1 MLIMLK
7 LESKDLQNIKIDK
20 REITKFMGGERL
32 EIGFFET
39 ARYPNGVFVAQVAR
53 YNEFGTL
60 RIPMRPFFRNAI
72 QKNIKKWYATLQ
84 NTINQ
89 NVTPSKALS
98 IVGEVAKADIIQSI
112 TDFKAPPNAQS
123 TIKQKKSTNPLIDT
137 GLMRRS
143 VTYKVK
149 G

>member
-1 MLIMLK
+1 MIK

-20 REITKFMGGERL
+20 REITKFMGKEKL
-32 EIGFFET
+32 EIGFFES
-39 ARYPNGVFVAQVAR
+39 AKYPSGEYVAQVAR

-60 RIPMRPFFRNAI
+60 NIPMRPFFRNAI
-72 QKNIKKWYATLQ
+72 NKNIKKWYATLQ
-84 NTINQ
+84 NCINQ
-89 NVTPSKALS
+89 NATPSKALS
-98 IVGEVAKADIIQSI
+98 IVGEVARADIIQSI
-112 TDFKAPPNAQS
+112 TDLRTPPNAES

>member
-1 MLIMLK
+1 MLK

-20 REITKFMGGERL
+20 REITKFMGKEKL

-39 ARYPNGVFVAQVAR
+39 ARYPNGTFVAQVAR

-60 RIPMRPFFRNAI
+60 NIPMRPFFRNAI

-84 NTINQ
+84 NAINQ
-89 NVTPSKALS
+89 NATPSKALS
-98 IVGEVAKADIIQSI
+98 IVGEVARADIIQSI
-112 TDFKAPPNAQS
+112 TDLKAPPNAQS

>member
-1 MLIMLK
+1 MLK

-20 REITKFMGGERL
+20 REITKFMGKERL

-39 ARYPNGVFVAQVAR
+39 ARYPNGTFVAQVAR

-84 NTINQ
+84 NAINQ
-89 NVTPSKALS
+89 NATPSKALS
-98 IVGEVAKADIIQSI
+98 IVGEVARADIIQSI
-112 TDFKAPPNAQS
+112 TDLRTPPNAES

>member
-1 MLIMLK
+1 MLK

-20 REITKFMGGERL
+20 REITKFMGKEKL

-39 ARYPNGVFVAQVAR
+39 ARYPNGIFVAQVAR

-60 RIPMRPFFRNAI
+60 NIPMRPFFRNAI
-72 QKNIKKWYATLQ
+72 NKNIKKWYATLQ
-84 NTINQ
+84 NAINQ
-89 NVTPSKALS
+89 NATPSKALS
-98 IVGEVAKADIIQSI
+98 IVGEVARADIIQSI
-112 TDFKAPPNAQS
+112 TDLRTPPDAES
-123 TIKQKKSTNPLIDT
+123 TIKQKKSTNSLIGT

-143 VTYKVK
+143 VTYRVK

>member
-1 MLIMLK
+1 MLK
-7 LESKDLQNIKIDK
+7 LESKDLKNIKINK
-20 REITKFMGGERL
+20 REITKFMGKEKL

-60 RIPMRPFFRNAI
+60 NIPMRPFFRNAI
-72 QKNIKKWYATLQ
+72 NKNIKKWYATLQ
-84 NTINQ
+84 NAINQ
-89 NVTPSKALS
+89 NATPSKALS
-98 IVGEVAKADIIQSI
+98 IVGEVARADIIQSI
-112 TDFKAPPNAQS
+112 TDLRTPPNAES

>member
-1 MLIMLK
+1 MLK

-20 REITKFMGGERL
+20 REITKFMGKERL

-39 ARYPNGVFVAQVAR
+39 ARYPNGIFVAQVAR

-60 RIPMRPFFRNAI
+60 NIPMRPFFFFFFN
-72 QKNIKKWYATLQ
+72 KNIKKWYATLQ
-84 NTINQ
+84 SVINR
-89 NVTPSKALS
+89 NATPSKALS
-98 IVGEVAKADIIQSI
+98 IVGEVARADIIQSI
-112 TDFKAPPNAQS
+112 TDLRTPPNAES

>member
-1 MLIMLK
+1 MLK

-20 REITKFMGGERL
+20 REITKFMGKEKL

-60 RIPMRPFFRNAI
+60 NIPMRPFFRNAI

-84 NTINQ
+84 NAINQ
-89 NVTPSKALS
+89 NATPNKALS
-98 IVGEVAKADIIQSI
+98 IVGEVARADIIQSI
-112 TDFKAPPNAQS
+112 TDLRTPPNAQS

>member
-1 MLIMLK
+1 MIK

-20 REITKFMGGERL
+20 REITKFMGKEKL
-32 EIGFFET
+32 EIGFFES
-39 ARYPNGVFVAQVAR
+39 AKYPSGEYVAQVAR

-60 RIPMRPFFRNAI
+60 NIPMRPFFRNAI
-72 QKNIKKWYATLQ
+72 NKNIKKWYATLQ
-84 NTINQ
+84 NAINQ
-89 NVTPSKALS
+89 NATPSKALS
-98 IVGEVAKADIIQSI
+98 IVGEVARADIIQSI
-112 TDFKAPPNAQS
+112 TDLRTPPNAES

>member
-1 MLIMLK
+1 MLK
-7 LESKDLQNIKIDK
+7 LESKDLKNIKIDK
-20 REITKFMGGERL
+20 REITKFMGKEKL

-39 ARYPNGVFVAQVAR
+39 ARYPNGTFVAQVAR

-60 RIPMRPFFRNAI
+60 NIPMRPFFRNAI

-84 NTINQ
+84 NAINQ
-89 NVTPSKALS
+89 NATPSKALS
-98 IVGEVAKADIIQSI
+98 IVGEVARADIIQSI
-112 TDFKAPPNAQS
+112 TDLRTPPNAES
-123 TIKQKKSTNPLIDT
+123 TIKSKKSTNPLIDT

>member
-1 MLIMLK
+1 MLK

-20 REITKFMGGERL
+20 REITKFMGKERL

-39 ARYPNGVFVAQVAR
+39 AKYPSGEYVAQVAR

-60 RIPMRPFFRNAI
+60 NIPMRPFFRNAI
-72 QKNIKKWYATLQ
+72 NKNIKKWYATLQ
-84 NTINQ
+84 NAINQ
-89 NVTPSKALS
+89 NATPSKALS
-98 IVGEVAKADIIQSI
+98 IVGEVARADIIQSI
-112 TDFKAPPNAQS
+112 TDLRTPPNAES

>member
-1 MLIMLK
+1 MLK
-7 LESKDLQNIKIDK
+7 LEAKDLKNIKIDK
-20 REITKFMGGERL
+20 RKITKFMGKEKL

-39 ARYPNGVFVAQVAR
+39 ARYPNGTFVAQVAR

-60 RIPMRPFFRNAI
+60 NIPMRPFFRNAI
-72 QKNIKKWYATLQ
+72 NKNIKKWYATLQ
-84 NTINQ
+84 NAINQ
-89 NVTPSKALS
+89 NTTPSKALS
-98 IVGEVAKADIIQSI
+98 IVGEVARADIIQSI
-112 TDFKAPPNAQS
+112 TDLRTPPNAES

>member
-1 MLIMLK
+1 MLK

-20 REITKFMGGERL
+20 REITKFMGKEKL

-39 ARYPNGVFVAQVAR
+39 ARYPNGIFVAQVAR

-60 RIPMRPFFRNAI
+60 NIPMRPFFRNAI

-84 NTINQ
+84 NAINQ
-89 NVTPSKALS
+89 NATPSKALS
-98 IVGEVAKADIIQSI
+98 IVGEVARADIIQSI
-112 TDFKAPPNAQS
+112 TDLRTPPNAES
-123 TIKQKKSTNPLIDT
+123 TIKSKKSTNPLIDT

>member
-1 MLIMLK
+1 MLK
-7 LESKDLQNIKIDK
+7 LECKDLQNIKIDK
-20 REITKFMGGERL
+20 KAITKFMGKEKL

-39 ARYPNGVFVAQVAR
+39 ARYPNGTFVAQVA
-53 YNEFGTL
+53 YFNEFGTL
-60 RIPMRPFFRNAI
+60 NIPMRPFFRNAI
-72 QKNIKKWYATLQ
+72 NKNIKKWYATLQ
-84 NTINQ
+84 NGINQ
-89 NVTPSKALS
+89 NATPSKALS
-98 IVGEVAKADIIQSI
+98 IVGEVARADIVESI
-112 TDFKAPPNAQS
+112 TSLREPPNAES

>member
-1 MLIMLK
+1 
-7 LESKDLQNIKIDK
+7 
-20 REITKFMGGERL
+20 MGSERL

-39 ARYPNGVFVAQVAR
+39 ARYPNGTFVAQVAR

-60 RIPMRPFFRNAI
+60 NIPMRPFFRNAI
-72 QKNIKKWYATLQ
+72 NKNIKKWYATLQ
-84 NTINQ
+84 NAITQ
-89 NVTPSKALS
+89 NATPSKALS
-98 IVGEVAKADIIQSI
+98 IVGEVARADIIQSI
-112 TDFKAPPNAQS
+112 TDLRTPPNAES

>member
-1 MLIMLK
+1 MLK

-20 REITKFMGGERL
+20 REITKFMGKERL

-39 ARYPNGVFVAQVAR
+39 ARYPNGTFVAQVAR

-60 RIPMRPFFRNAI
+60 NIPMRPFFRNAI
-72 QKNIKKWYATLQ
+72 NKNIKKWYATLQ
-84 NTINQ
+84 NAINQ
-89 NVTPSKALS
+89 KATPSKPLS
-98 IVGEVAKADIIQSI
+98 IVGEVARADIIQSK
-112 TDFKAPPNAQS
+112 TDLRTPPKAES

>member
-1 MLIMLK
+1 MLK
-7 LESKDLQNIKIDK
+7 LECKDLQNIKIDK
-20 REITKFMGGERL
+20 KAITKFIGKEKL

-39 ARYPNGVFVAQVAR
+39 ARYPNGTFVAQVAR

-60 RIPMRPFFRNAI
+60 NIPMRPFFRNAI
-72 QKNIKKWYATLQ
+72 NKNIKKWYATLQ
-84 NTINQ
+84 NAINQ
-89 NVTPSKALS
+89 NATPSKALS
-98 IVGEVAKADIIQSI
+98 IVGEVARADIIQSI
-112 TDFKAPPNAQS
+112 TDLRTPPNAQS
-123 TIKQKKSTNPLIDT
+123 TIKQKKSTNPLINT

>member
-1 MLIMLK
+1 MLK

-20 REITKFMGGERL
+20 REITKFMGKEKL

-39 ARYPNGVFVAQVAR
+39 ARYPNGTFVAQVA
-53 YNEFGTL
+53 YFNEFGTL
-60 RIPMRPFFRNAI
+60 NIPMRPFFRNAI
-72 QKNIKKWYATLQ
+72 NKNIKKWYVTLQ
-84 NTINQ
+84 NAINQ
-89 NVTPSKALS
+89 NATPSKALS
-98 IVGEVAKADIIQSI
+98 IVGEVARADIIQSI
-112 TDFKAPPNAQS
+112 TDLRTPPNAQS

>member
-1 MLIMLK
+1 MLK

-20 REITKFMGGERL
+20 REITKFMGKEKL

-39 ARYPNGVFVAQVAR
+39 ARYPNGTFVAQVAR
-53 YNEFGTL
+53 YNEFGTIN
-60 RIPMRPFFRNAI
+60 IPMRPFFRNAI
-72 QKNIKKWYATLQ
+72 NKNIKKWYATLQ
-84 NTINQ
+84 NAINQ
-89 NVTPSKALS
+89 NATPSKALS
-98 IVGEVAKADIIQSI
+98 IVGEVARADIIQSI

>member
-1 MLIMLK
+1 MLK
-7 LESKDLQNIKIDK
+7 LECKDLQNIKIDK
-20 REITKFMGGERL
+20 REITKFMGKEKL

-39 ARYPNGVFVAQVAR
+39 AKYPSGEYVAQVAR

-60 RIPMRPFFRNAI
+60 NIPMRPFFRNAI
-72 QKNIKKWYATLQ
+72 NKNIKKWYATLQ
-84 NTINQ
+84 NAINQ
-89 NVTPSKALS
+89 NATPSKALS
-98 IVGEVAKADIIQSI
+98 IVGEVARADIIQSI
-112 TDFKAPPNAQS
+112 TDLRTPPNAES

>member
-1 MLIMLK
+1 MLK

-20 REITKFMGGERL
+20 REILKFMGKEKL
-32 EIGFFET
+32 EIGFFES
-39 ARYPNGVFVAQVAR
+39 ARYPNGTFVAQVAK

-84 NTINQ
+84 NAINQ
-89 NVTPSKALS
+89 DLAPNKALS
-98 IVGEVAKADIIQSI
+98 IVGEVARADIIQSM

>member
-1 MLIMLK
+1 MLK

-20 REITKFMGGERL
+20 KAITKFMGKEKL
-32 EIGFFET
+32 EIGFFES
-39 ARYPNGVFVAQVAR
+39 AKYPSGEYVAQVAR

-60 RIPMRPFFRNAI
+60 NIPMRPFFRNAI
-72 QKNIKKWYATLQ
+72 NKNIKKWYATLQ
-84 NTINQ
+84 NAINQ
-89 NVTPSKALS
+89 NATPSKALS
-98 IVGEVAKADIIQSI
+98 IVGEVARADIIQSI
-112 TDFKAPPNAQS
+112 TDLRTTPNAES

>member
-1 MLIMLK
+1 MLK

-20 REITKFMGGERL
+20 REITKFMGKERL

-39 ARYPNGVFVAQVAR
+39 ARYPNGIFVAQVAR

-60 RIPMRPFFRNAI
+60 NIPMRPFFRNAI
-72 QKNIKKWYATLQ
+72 NKNIKKWYATLQ
-84 NTINQ
+84 NAITQ
-89 NVTPSKALS
+89 NATPSKALS
-98 IVGEVAKADIIQSI
+98 IVGEVARADIIQSI
-112 TDFKAPPNAQS
+112 TDLRTPPNAES

>member
-1 MLIMLK
+1 MLK

-20 REITKFMGGERL
+20 REITKFMGKEKL

-60 RIPMRPFFRNAI
+60 NIPMRPFFRNAI

-84 NTINQ
+84 NAINQ
-89 NVTPSKALS
+89 NATPNKALS
-98 IVGEVAKADIIQSI
+98 IVGEVARADIIQSI
-112 TDFKAPPNAQS
+112 TDLKAPPNAQS

>member
-1 MLIMLK
+1 MLK

-20 REITKFMGGERL
+20 REITKFMGKERL

-39 ARYPNGVFVAQVAR
+39 ARYPNGTFVAQAAR

-84 NTINQ
+84 NAINQ
-89 NVTPSKALS
+89 NATPSKALS
-98 IVGEVAKADIIQSI
+98 IVGEVARADIIQSI
-112 TDFKAPPNAQS
+112 TDLRTPPNAES

>member
-1 MLIMLK
+1 MLK

-20 REITKFMGGERL
+20 REITKFMGKEKL

-60 RIPMRPFFRNAI
+60 NIPMRPFFRNAI

-84 NTINQ
+84 NAINQ
-89 NVTPSKALS
+89 NATPNKALS
-98 IVGEVAKADIIQSI
+98 IVGEVARADIIQSI
-112 TDFKAPPNAQS
+112 TDLRTPPNAES

>member
-1 MLIMLK
+1 MLK
-7 LESKDLQNIKIDK
+7 LECKDLQNIKIDK
-20 REITKFMGGERL
+20 KAITKFMGKEKL

-39 ARYPNGVFVAQVAR
+39 ARYPNGIFVAQVAR

-60 RIPMRPFFRNAI
+60 NIPMRPFFRNAI
-72 QKNIKKWYATLQ
+72 NKNIKKWYATLQ
-84 NTINQ
+84 NAITQ
-89 NVTPSKALS
+89 NATPSKALS
-98 IVGEVAKADIIQSI
+98 IVGEVARADIIQSI
-112 TDFKAPPNAQS
+112 TDLRTPPNAES

>member
-1 MLIMLK
+1 MIK

-20 REITKFMGGERL
+20 REITKFMGKEKL
-32 EIGFFET
+32 EIGFFES
-39 ARYPNGVFVAQVAR
+39 AKYPSGEYVAQVAR

-60 RIPMRPFFRNAI
+60 NIPMRPFFRNAI
-72 QKNIKKWYATLQ
+72 NKNIKKWYATLQ
-84 NTINQ
+84 NAIKQ
-89 NVTPSKALS
+89 NATPSKALS
-98 IVGEVAKADIIQSI
+98 IVGEVARADIIQSI
-112 TDFKAPPNAQS
+112 TDLRTPPNAES

>member
-1 MLIMLK
+1 MLK
-7 LESKDLQNIKIDK
+7 LESKDLKNIKIDK
-20 REITKFMGGERL
+20 REITKFMGKEKL

-39 ARYPNGVFVAQVAR
+39 ARYPNGAFVAQVAR

-60 RIPMRPFFRNAI
+60 NIPMRPFFRNAI
-72 QKNIKKWYATLQ
+72 NKNIKKWYATLQ
-84 NTINQ
+84 NAINQ
-89 NVTPSKALS
+89 NATPSKALS
-98 IVGEVAKADIIQSI
+98 IVGEVARADIIQSI
-112 TDFKAPPNAQS
+112 TDLRTPPNAES
-123 TIKQKKSTNPLIDT
+123 TIKSKKSTNPLIDT

>member
-1 MLIMLK
+1 MLK

-20 REITKFMGGERL
+20 REITKFMGKEGL

-39 ARYPNGVFVAQVAR
+39 ARYPNGTFVAQVAR

-60 RIPMRPFFRNAI
+60 NIPMRPFFRNAI
-72 QKNIKKWYATLQ
+72 NKNIKKWYATLQ
-84 NTINQ
+84 NAINQ
-89 NVTPSKALS
+89 NATPSKALS
-98 IVGEVAKADIIQSI
+98 IVGEVARADIIQSI
-112 TDFKAPPNAQS
+112 TDLRTPPNAES

>member
-1 MLIMLK
+1 MLK

-20 REITKFMGGERL
+20 REILKFMGKEKL
-32 EIGFFET
+32 EIGFFES
-39 ARYPNGVFVAQVAR
+39 ARYPNGTFVAQVAR

-84 NTINQ
+84 NAINQ
-89 NVTPSKALS
+89 DLAPSKALS
-98 IVGEVAKADIIQSI
+98 IVGEVARADIIQSI

>member
-1 MLIMLK
+1 MLK

-20 REITKFMGGERL
+20 REITKFMGKEKL

-60 RIPMRPFFRNAI
+60 NIPMRPFFRNAI

-84 NTINQ
+84 NAINQ
-89 NVTPSKALS
+89 NATPSKALS
-98 IVGEVAKADIIQSI
+98 IVGEVARADIIQSI
-112 TDFKAPPNAQS
+112 TDLKAPPNAQS

>member
-1 MLIMLK
+1 MLK

-32 EIGFFET
+32 EVGFFESS
-39 ARYPNGVFVAQVAR
+39 RYPNGTFVAQVAR

-84 NTINQ
+84 NAINQ
-89 NVTPSKALS
+89 NATPSKALS
-98 IVGEVAKADIIQSI
+98 IVGEVARADIIQSI
-112 TDFKAPPNAQS
+112 TDLKAPPNAQS

>member
-1 MLIMLK
+1 MIK

-20 REITKFMGGERL
+20 REITKFMGKEKL

-39 ARYPNGVFVAQVAR
+39 AKYPSGEYVAQVAR

-60 RIPMRPFFRNAI
+60 NIPMRPFFRNAI
-72 QKNIKKWYATLQ
+72 NKNIKKWYATLQ
-84 NTINQ
+84 NAINQ
-89 NVTPSKALS
+89 NATPSKALS
-98 IVGEVAKADIIQSI
+98 IVGEVARADIIQSI
-112 TDFKAPPNAQS
+112 TDLRTPPNAES

>member
-1 MLIMLK
+1 MLK
-7 LESKDLQNIKIDK
+7 LEAKDLQNIKIDK
-20 REITKFMGGERL
+20 REITKFMGKERL

-39 ARYPNGVFVAQVAR
+39 ARYPNGTFVAQVAR

-60 RIPMRPFFRNAI
+60 NIPMRPFFRNAI

-84 NTINQ
+84 NAINQ
-89 NVTPSKALS
+89 NATPSKALS
-98 IVGEVAKADIIQSI
+98 IVGEVARADIIQSI
-112 TDFKAPPNAQS
+112 TDLRTPPNAES